1 VLADLVIVSSANIL
15 QEIQAD
21 FINKYPDL
29 DFRFCRDINE
39 AENELPEAEILITLG
54 EDLLPEHIDMAR
66 NLKWI
71 MVISAGMDK
80 MPFETIAGRNIF
92 VTNAKGIHAVPMAEY
107 TIHMMLHTAR
117 QTTVVLDQERRKV
130 WDRSPVMMELHS
142 KTVCI
147 VGAGAIGTEI
157 ARLAAAFRMKTV
169 GVNQSGRSVD
179 YFDEIFPVKDLHRA
193 FQHADFI
200 ISVLPKIPETDD
212 LFSEEAFRAM
222 GKHAVFINIG
232 RGNVVDE
239 KALIDALDRNELQEA
254 VLDVFKEEPLP
265 PSHAFWSHP
274 KITVT
279 PHLSGISPQYQPRAF
294 EMFTSNLN
302 VYLSDEGEYIN
313 PVDTLKGY

>member
-1 VLADLVIVSSANIL
+1 MVIVSSANIL
-15 QEIQAD
+15 QEIQSD
-21 FINKYPDL
+21 FISKYPDL
-29 DFRFCRDINE
+29 DFRFCNDISE
-39 AENELPEAEILITLG
+39 AERELSEAEILITLG
-54 EDLLPEHIDMAR
+54 EDLVPEHINMAK

-80 MPFETIAGRNIF
+80 MPFEAIAERNIF

-117 QTTVVLDQERRKV
+117 QATVVLEQERQRV

-169 GVNQSGRSVD
+169 GVNQSGRNID
-179 YFDEIFPVKDLHRA
+179 YFDEIFPVKELRSA
-193 FQHADFI
+193 LQHADFV
-200 ISVLPKIPETDD
+200 ISVLPKTPETDD
-212 LFSEEAFRAM
+212 LFSGEAFKAM
-222 GKHAVFINIG
+222 DKHAVFINIG
-232 RGNVVDE
+232 RGNVVNE
-239 KALIDALDRNELQEA
+239 KALIDALDKNELHEA

-265 PSHAFWSHP
+265 SSHAFWSHP

-294 EMFTSNLN
+294 KMFSSNLN
-302 VYLSDEGEYIN
+302 VYLSGEGEYIN
-313 PVDTLKGY
+313 PVDTVKGY